1 MQESERIT
9 SKADCYGFAVLMW
22 ETATRLY
29 PWHGLG
35 LLHVRVALCAV
46 FTRPGLFVCLFVCLV
61 EALQDS
67 SRSGDDESRY

>member
-35 LLHVRVALCAV
+35 LLHVRVALCTV
-46 FTRPGLFVCLFVCLV
+46 STRPGLFVRLV